1 MKLRL
6 QYKTFI
12 FTGIC
17 FASYL
22 ILMQYFQIFKERLDE
37 FTQNGLVSYILTYF
51 VFGIPIFLGT
61 YLINPKISVVRSL
74 GLLHNPL
81 KPLLIAIMFSL
92 PMFIGGL
99 LFFEIN
105 SAISIPNMIAG
116 SIVIGLVEESF
127 YRGFLF
133 GQIYRHT
140 PLGFVSAI
148 LVGAI
153 IFASGHMY
161 QSQDILELAGIFSV
175 TFMGAVL
182 FAWLFVEWNYNL
194 WIPVFL
200 HALMNL
206 SWYLYDMSE
215 TAMGGMLPNIFRGL
229 TIAFAIIFTLIY
241 KKRRSLPIT
250 ITKDKLFSKHFSD
263 S

>member
-12 FTGIC
+12 YTGIC

-127 YRGFLF
+127 YRGFF
-133 GQIYRHT
+133 VWADIPIYPTRICLCH
-140 PLGFVSAI
+140 LGRSHNFRVRPHVSK
-148 LVGAI
+148 
-153 IFASGHMY
+153 SGY
-161 QSQDILELAGIFSV
+161 IRTGR
-175 TFMGAVL
+175 
-182 FAWLFVEWNYNL
+182 Y
-194 WIPVFL
+194 
-200 HALMNL
+200 
-206 SWYLYDMSE
+206 
-215 TAMGGMLPNIFRGL
+215 IFRYLHGSRPL
-229 TIAFAIIFTLIY
+229 CLVVC
-241 KKRRSLPIT
+241 
-250 ITKDKLFSKHFSD
+250 
-263 S
+263 